1 MNIKLLLA
9 SAILM
14 GASATSFAQ
23 GYKDGIE
30 FYKIG
35 QLDNAKE
42 LLDRNLNDAS
52 TNKSEAYYYL
62 GQVAF
67 DKGNYSEAK
76 SYYDKGVTANA
87 SYPYNYVGK
96 AAVAL
101 KNGNA
106 SEAEDLFKEARKYS
120 KKDAKLETAIARAYY
135 ETDTIKYAKNIEKC
149 IKSARKYNA
158 KDPDSYIYEGDTEAA
173 RKNWGD
179 AAGQYELALTYD
191 PDNIEAYVKFANTY
205 FNVNPTMAIEKLE
218 ELLKKQ
224 PNSALVQRQ
233 LAEKYYSDN
242 LGGKAAAQYGEYIK
256 NPNHFTQDELRY
268 AQLLFGAGRYEECL
282 DVTSRLGDKTGA
294 SDNQEFFS
302 KRLKLYSLVSLKR
315 WAEAVETGKDFFATQ
330 VTASNP
336 FQANDYINY
345 AKALQQNGNSQEAV
359 EAYDTALKLDPKNT
373 DLMRGLADSYAD
385 VKDFDNAIKY
395 QKMLV
400 ESGAG
405 TANDTFYLSLY
416 YFNKA
421 LTATDKAAKDEAMT
435 TSKKYLEE
443 VDAKVPGNVQ
453 IVNQKLRV
461 AKYYDPETK
470 NGAAV
475 NACNELIKLLD
486 AKEDKSS
493 YDRYYVSAYN
503 YLSNY
508 YMNKGE
514 KETAK
519 SYYQKWLDHDPSN
532 QALAKYIEGLK

>member
-1 MNIKLLLA
+1 MNIKVLLA

-14 GASATSFAQ
+14 GASVSSFAQ

-42 LLDRNLNDAS
+42 LLDRNLNNAQTD
-52 TNKSEAYYYL
+52 KSEAYYYL
-62 GQVAF
+62 GQIAF
-67 DKGNYSEAK
+67 EKGNTSEAA
-76 SYYDKGVTANA
+76 SYYDKGISANA
-87 SYPYNYVGK
+87 NYAYNYVGK

-106 SEAEDLFKEARKYS
+106 GDADNYIKEARKYG
-120 KKDAKLETAIARAYY
+120 KKDAKVETAIARAYY
-135 ETDTIKYAKNIEKC
+135 ATDTVKYAKDIEKC
-149 IKSARKYNA
+149 IKNARKYNA
-158 KDPDSYIYEGDTEAA
+158 QDPDSYIYEGDTEAV

-205 FNVNPTMAIEKLE
+205 FNVNPKMAIEKLE

-256 NPNHFTQDELRY
+256 NPNHFAQDELRY
-268 AQLLFGAGRYEECL
+268 AQLLFGAGEYDKCL
-282 DVTSRLGDKTGA
+282 EVCSSLGSTTGA
-294 SDNQEFFS
+294 SNNQEFFA
-302 KRLKLYSLVSLKR
+302 KRLKLYSLVSLKK
-315 WAEAVETGKDFFATQ
+315 WPEAVAVGKDFFATK
-330 VTASNP
+330 VDASTP

-345 AKALQQNGNSQEAV
+345 ANALKENGNSEEAV
-359 EAYDTALKLDPKNT
+359 AAYDTALKLDPQNA

-385 VKDFDNAIKY
+385 TKDFTNAIKY

-405 TANDTFYLSLY
+405 SANDEFYLSLY
-416 YFNKA
+416 NYNNA
-421 LTATDKAAKDEAMT
+421 LTLTDKTQKDAAIAE
-435 TSKKYLEE
+435 SKKYLES

-461 AKYYDPETK
+461 AKYYDPDAK

-475 NACNELIKLLD
+475 NACNELIKVLD
-486 AKEDKSS
+486 SKDDKSG
-493 YDRYYVSAYN
+493 YDRYYVGAYN
-503 YLSNY
+503 YLANY

-519 SYYQKWLDHDPSN
+519 GYYQKWLDHDQN
-532 QALAKYIEGLK
+532 NEALAKYVQGLK

>member
-1 MNIKLLLA
+1 MNIKVLLA

-42 LLDRNLNDAS
+42 LLDRNLDNAS
-52 TNKSEAYYYL
+52 TDKSVAYYYL

-67 DKGNYSEAK
+67 EKGNYSEAK

-87 SYPYNYVGK
+87 GNAYNYVGK

-101 KNGNA
+101 KNGNQ
-106 SEAEDLFKEARKYS
+106 SEAEGLFKEARKCS
-120 KKDAKLETAIARAYY
+120 KKDAKIETAIARAYY
-135 ETDTIKYAKNIEKC
+135 EADTVKYAKDIEKC
-149 IKSARKYNA
+149 IKNARKYNA

-205 FNVNPTMAIEKLE
+205 FNVNPKMAIEKLE

-242 LGGKAAAQYGEYIK
+242 LGAKAAAQYGEYIK

-268 AQLLFGAGRYEECL
+268 AQLLFGAGRYNECL
-282 DVTSRLGDKTGA
+282 DVVSRLGAQTGA

-302 KRLKLYSLVSLKR
+302 KRLKLYSLVALQC
-315 WAEAVETGKDFFATQ
+315 WDQAVVTGKEFFASK

-345 AKALQQNGNSQEAV
+345 AKALQQNGNSAEAV
-359 EAYDTALKLDPKNT
+359 VAYDTALKLDPKNT

-395 QKMLV
+395 QSMLV

-421 LTATDKAAKDEAMT
+421 LTVTEKGQKDVAMA
-435 TSKKYLEE
+435 TSKKYLDE

-475 NACNELIKLLD
+475 DACNELINILD
-486 AKEDKSS
+486 AKADKSS

-503 YLSNY
+503 YLANY

-519 SYYQKWLDHDPSN
+519 GYYQKWLDHDSGN
-532 QALAKYIEGLK
+532 EALAKYINGLK